1 MKSAI
6 LTGLLFVLLCVDHM
20 SSASQQSVVA
30 TQLIPINTA
39 LTPIMMKGQVVNPAG
54 IPFAEMS
61 QIVGKQVNRAVAKD
75 ETLMPNMVKTY
86 RAAK

>member
-20 SSASQQSVVA
+20 SSASQSVVA

-39 LTPIMMKGQVVNPAG
+39 LTPAMMKGKVVSPAG

-61 QIVGKQVNRAVAKD
+61 QIVGKQVNRPVAKD

>member
-1 MKSAI
+1 MKSVI

-20 SSASQQSVVA
+20 SSANQSVVA
-30 TQLIPINTA
+30 SQLIPINTA
-39 LTPIMMKGQVVNPAG
+39 LTPAMMKGKVVNPMG
-54 IPFAEMS
+54 IPFEEMS

-75 ETLMPNMVKTY
+75 ETIMPNMMKTY

>member
-1 MKSAI
+1 MKSVI

-20 SSASQQSVVA
+20 TASQSVVA

-39 LTPIMMKGQVVNPAG
+39 LTPAMMEGKVTNPIG

-61 QIVGKQVNRAVAKD
+61 QIVGKQVNTPVAKGQ
-75 ETLMPNMVKTY
+75 TLMPNMVKTY
-86 RAAK
+86 VAGK